1 MPASKLGCLQRKV
14 VRNDDDDYDDVYDED
29 EDVDDDNNN
38 EKYDNNE
45 HTQYQNIFLPMIIVL
60 DIFIQCS
67 NIDHIFLF

>member
-14 VRNDDDDYDDVYDED
+14 IRNDDDDDDDDVYDD
-29 EDVDDDNNN
+29 EDVDDDYNI
-38 EKYDNNE
+38 EKYDNYE

>member
-1 MPASKLGCLQRKV
+1 MPASKLGCLQKKV
-14 VRNDDDDYDDVYDED
+14 VRNDDDDVYDD
-29 EDVDDDNNN
+29 EDVDDDNNI
-38 EKYDNNE
+38 EKYDNYE